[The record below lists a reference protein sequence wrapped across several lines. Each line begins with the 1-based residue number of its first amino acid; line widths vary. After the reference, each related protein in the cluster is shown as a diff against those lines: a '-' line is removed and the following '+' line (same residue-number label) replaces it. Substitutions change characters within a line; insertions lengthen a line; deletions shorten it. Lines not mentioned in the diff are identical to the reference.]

1 MAQPCNRSDIGRHL
15 DVAAEGMKNTDGN
28 PCPEFKGLHDAL
40 KELSELLKKDA
51 SPNDSEYVSSAA
63 PTSAAPTSASALSAP
78 ALSAPAAAPAPVPE
92 FKKENSDQ
100 KVKSNDPNINVSW
113 NYARLMKEIVK
124 VLDSKKS
131 SEDMKEKYRNLKP
144 QFENATT
151 FEKVER
157 LVKENNVIFYAN
169 SIYSGGTRK
178 RKTTQRK
185 RAKTLKNK
193 KKVGKR
199 K

>member
-1 MAQPCNRSDIGRHL
+1 MEKPCDIEEIGVQL
-15 DVAAEGMKNTDGN
+15 QVAAQGIDKANCEEIKVLQG
-28 PCPEFKGLHDAL
+28 AL
-40 KELSELLKKDA
+40 KELSELLLKKADSQNA
-51 SPNDSEYVSSAA
+51 SQNASATATQNVNAAPTAA
-63 PTSAAPTSASALSAP
+63 PTSAPVSAP
-78 ALSAPAAAPAPVPE
+78 AGPVPE

-113 NYARLMKEIVK
+113 NYVRLMKEIQK

-131 SEDMKEKYRNLKP
+131 SDDTKTKYIGLKS

-151 FEKVER
+151 FENVEQ
-157 LVKENNVIFYAN
+157 LVKDNNVIFYAN

>member
-1 MAQPCNRSDIGRHL
+1 MAQPCDRNQIGVHL
-15 DVAAEGMKNTDGN
+15 KVAAEAIDTAN
-28 PCPEFKGLHDAL
+28 CSEFKGLHDAL
-40 KELSELLKKDA
+40 RELSELLKEKADSQNA
-51 SPNDSEYVSSAA
+51 SQNASATATQNVNAVSDPAPPQSVNAA
-63 PTSAAPTSASALSAP
+63 PAP
-78 ALSAPAAAPAPVPE
+78 APAPAPVPE

-113 NYARLMKEIVK
+113 NYVRLMKEIQK

-131 SEDMKEKYRNLKP
+131 SDDTKTKYRGLKS

-151 FEKVER
+151 FEKVEQ
-157 LVKENNVIFYAN
+157 LVKDNNVIFYSN
-169 SIYSGGTRK
+169 SIFSGGTRK